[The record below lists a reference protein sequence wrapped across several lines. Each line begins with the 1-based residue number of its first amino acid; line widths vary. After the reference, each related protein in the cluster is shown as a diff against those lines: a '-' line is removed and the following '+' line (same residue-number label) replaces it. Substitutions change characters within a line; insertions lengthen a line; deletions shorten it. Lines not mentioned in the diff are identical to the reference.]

1 MQEGF
6 MPKIVPLIAATALI
20 GGSASILLIVLTV
33 LSGRAAAEDKKPQEI
48 VAHNGIAFS
57 SIDEKSKAV
66 IAYDTVAAYDEHTTK
81 IGDCDRFQTPFK
93 GVLWCFANAD
103 NLKKFVEAA
112 KERKNNY
119 VPFGGGYCARG
130 LSNGNFAEGDPL
142 THVRAGEDLIVNG
155 SWEVADDFWND
166 AERRGAARV
175 FYKVAIRT
183 GLIVLNEPAS
193 K

>member
-1 MQEGF
+1 MAKIEAAMIHGCAIFASVIALTF
-6 MPKIVPLIAATALI
+6 M
-20 GGSASILLIVLTV
+20 
-33 LSGRAAAEDKKPQEI
+33 SGRATAEDKKPQEI
-48 VAHNGIAFS
+48 VAHDGIAFS
-57 SIDEKSKAV
+57 SVDEKSKAV
-66 IAYDTVAAYDEHTTK
+66 IAYDTVAAYDAHTTK
-81 IGDCDRFQTPFK
+81 IGDCDRFKTPFK

-112 KERKNNY
+112 KERKNHY

-166 AERRGAARV
+166 AERRSAARV
-175 FYKVAIRT
+175 FYKVALRT
-183 GLIVLNEPAS
+183 GLIVPNEPAS